1 MIIDDLQPLFPGL
14 IKDPNGASVVKDDL
28 KMLSVYGNSTKK
40 KDGTRWILNRHI
52 YIYITYM

>member
-28 KMLSVYGNSTKK
+28 KRKFNQEKRRNKMDTEPTY
-40 KDGTRWILNRHI
+40 I